1 MKTHADE
8 VIAERTGVYAVVEAL
23 EPASGLRVIV
33 NLVFGSTAFSLIS
46 PVLVE
51 TILGKNLIVILRPFP
66 ERLPTGLVDKTE
78 SAQLSELLRELRDFR

>member
-1 MKTHADE
+1 M
-8 VIAERTGVYAVVEAL
+8 VEAL

-51 TILGKNLIVILRPFP
+51 KILVENLVMILPPFP
-66 ERLPTGLVDKTE
+66 KRLPTGLVDKTE
-78 SAQLSELLRELRDFR
+78 SAQLSELLRELRDFT